1 MSYDAIVLVSFGGP
15 ERAEDVLPFLRRVTA
30 GRPIPEDRL
39 TAVAEHYYAR
49 GGRSPLPD
57 QCRDL
62 RDALAAE
69 LRRRGHDI
77 EVFWGNRNWHPL
89 LTDLIPEL
97 AADGH
102 RRLLM
107 LTTSAYPS
115 YSGCR
120 QYRENMAAAAAGTE
134 VEIDRIDHYA
144 LDRGF
149 VQPNFEAVHE
159 AWTGLGADSG
169 NRRLVFVT
177 HSIPEAMADA
187 SGGPGRRAYVD
198 WHRQVA
204 DRIVRA
210 LEERTGRPVVWEL
223 AYCSR
228 SGPPQQPWL
237 GPDINDLLTLLAEE
251 RVEEV
256 VLSPIGFTS
265 DHMEVVWDLDTEAAA
280 AAAAVGI
287 RLVRAGTAGTHPVFV
302 SGLVDRIEARIAG
315 EAAGEPGPRCAANC
329 CPNPYRPATP
339 AVAERPAD

>member
-15 ERAEDVLPFLRRVTA
+15 EGPEDVLPFLRRVTA
-30 GRPIPEDRL
+30 GRPVPEERL
-39 TAVAEHYYAR
+39 AAVAEHYDR
-49 GGRSPLPD
+49 FGGRSPLND
-57 QCRDL
+57 QCRAL

-69 LRRRGHDI
+69 LHRRGREI
-77 EVFWGNRNWHPL
+77 EVVWGNRNWHPL
-89 LTDLIPEL
+89 LSDVLPEL
-97 AADGH
+97 AAAGH

-120 QYRENMAAAAAGTE
+120 QYRENLAAAAAGTE
-134 VEIDRIDHYA
+134 LEIDRIEHYA
-144 LDRGF
+144 LDRTF
-149 VQPNFEAVHE
+149 VQPNFEAVRA
-159 AWTGLGADSG
+159 AWNELGENRG

-187 SGGPGRRAYVD
+187 SGGPGQRAYVA

-204 DRIVRA
+204 DRIARA
-210 LEERTGRPVVWEL
+210 LEEQTGRPVIWEL

-228 SGPPQQPWL
+228 SGPAQQAWL

-256 VLSPIGFTS
+256 VVAPIGFTS

-280 AAAAVGI
+280 TAATVGI
-287 RLVRAGTAGTHPVFV
+287 RFVRAATAGIHPVFV
-302 SGLVDRIEARIAG
+302 EGLVDRLEERIAA
-315 EAAGEPGPRCAANC
+315 EAAGVPGPRCAADC

-339 AVAERPAD
+339 AVAELTG